1 MSVDQW
7 VALGGLLLMII
18 GIAVRMERRM
28 GKVLTREEH
37 ERICKERNAR
47 VEKSLDELRDDME
60 RRHEENRET
69 FGKIE
74 SATTGT
80 HKLILDLYR
89 DLLNQRDGR

>member
-1 MSVDQW
+1 MGVNEW
-7 VALGGLLLMII
+7 VAVGGLALAIL

-28 GKVLTREEH
+28 GKALTREEH
-37 ERICKERNAR
+37 EEICRQRNLR

-69 FGKIE
+69 FDRIDT
-74 SATTGT
+74 ATTGT

-89 DLLNQRDGR
+89 DLLNQRGGR